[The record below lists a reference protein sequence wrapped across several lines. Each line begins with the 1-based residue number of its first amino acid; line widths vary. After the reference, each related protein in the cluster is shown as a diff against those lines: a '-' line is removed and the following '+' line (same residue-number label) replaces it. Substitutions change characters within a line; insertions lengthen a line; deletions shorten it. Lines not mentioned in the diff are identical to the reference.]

1 MLEILRFFLLSTDP
15 AFIVPEVSDE
25 FDVTDATARTRMDK
39 MVEEGYLK
47 KKKTGRRSVLYW
59 PTDEGLR
66 YYVSE
71 ASIE

>member
-1 MLEILRFFLLSTDP
+1 MN
-15 AFIVPEVSDE
+15 
-25 FDVTDATARTRMDK
+25 K

-47 KKKTGRRSVLYW
+47 KKKTGSRSVLYW

-66 YYVSE
+66 HYVSE

>member
-15 AFIVPEVSDE
+15 AFIVPEVADE
-25 FDVTDATARTRMDK
+25 FGVTDATARTRMNK

-47 KKKTGRRSVLYW
+47 KKTGSRSVLYW

-66 YYVSE
+66 HYVSE